1 MSERRVGGVA
11 ATVITRAGDRGHHII
26 MGGISGY
33 KRAVHVI
40 KAAAAA
46 GWEKEAMCSVAKRS
60 RRAGRDAGG
69 AVAMQEASMRDPR
82 WGGRRGG
89 RVPVYTSSLRRAT
102 RASKVIGERF
112 N

>member
-1 MSERRVGGVA
+1 MGGVA

-82 WGGRRGG
+82 WGGRRAGCCLHVITASG
-89 RVPVYTSSLRRAT
+89 DARQQSDWRALQL
-102 RASKVIGERF
+102 E
-112 N
+112 